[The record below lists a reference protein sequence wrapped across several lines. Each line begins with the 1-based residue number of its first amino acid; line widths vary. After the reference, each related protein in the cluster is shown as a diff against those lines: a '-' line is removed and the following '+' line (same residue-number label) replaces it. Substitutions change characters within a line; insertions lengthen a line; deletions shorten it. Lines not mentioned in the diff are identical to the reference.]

1 MSPHELVTP
10 GLLGVAALVVV
21 LSAVGLVAAPSE
33 LSRLHFIAPVTSLAA
48 PLVGVA
54 YLVDR
59 GPGLAA
65 GLVLVVVGLLALTG
79 PPLGAAIG
87 RLAAA
92 EQDLLPAE
100 SPQ

>member
-1 MSPHELVTP
+1 VSPHEVVVLV
-10 GLLGVAALVVV
+10 LLVLAALIVI
-21 LSAVGLVAAPSE
+21 LSAVGLVAAPST
-33 LSRLHFIAPVTSLAA
+33 LPRLHFIAPVTSLAA

-54 YLVDR
+54 YAVDQ
-59 GPGLAA
+59 GIGLAA
-65 GLVLVVVGLLALTG
+65 GLVLLVVALLALTG

-92 EQDLLPAE
+92 ELDLLPAE

>member
-1 MSPHELVTP
+1 MSAHELVVLV
-10 GLLGVAALVVV
+10 LLGLAAVVVV
-21 LSAVGLVAAPSE
+21 LSAVGLVAAPSA
-33 LSRLHFIAPVTSLAA
+33 LARLHFIAPVTSLAA

-54 YLVDR
+54 YVVDQ
-59 GPGLAA
+59 GMGLAA
-65 GLVLVVVGLLALTG
+65 GLVLLIVGLLALTG

-92 EQDLLPAE
+92 ELDLLPAE

>member
-1 MSPHELVTP
+1 VSPHDVAVLV
-10 GLLGVAALVVV
+10 LLGLAALVVV
-21 LSAVGLVAAPSE
+21 LSAVGLVAAPSA

-54 YLVDR
+54 YVVDQ
-59 GPGLAA
+59 GIGLAA
-65 GLVLVVVGLLALTG
+65 GLALLVAGLLALTG

>member
-1 MSPHELVTP
+1 MSPHELVTL

-21 LSAVGLVAAPSE
+21 LSAVGLVAAPSA

-54 YLVDR
+54 YVVDQ

>member
-1 MSPHELVTP
+1 VSRHELLAVV
-10 GLLGVAALVVV
+10 LLGLAALVVV
-21 LSAVGLVAAPSE
+21 LSAVGLVAAPSA
-33 LSRLHFIAPVTSLAA
+33 LARLHFIAPVTSLAA

-54 YLVDR
+54 YVVDQ
-59 GPGLAA
+59 GMGLAA
-65 GLVLVVVGLLALTG
+65 GLVLLIVGLLALTG

-92 EQDLLPAE
+92 ELDLLPAE

>member
-1 MSPHELVTP
+1 VSGREWVVL
-10 GLLGVAALVVV
+10 GLLGLAALVVV
-21 LSAVGLVAAPSE
+21 LSAVGLLAAPSA

-48 PLVGVA
+48 PLVGLA
-54 YLVDR
+54 YVVDQ
-59 GPGLAA
+59 GIGLAA
-65 GLVLVVVGLLALTG
+65 GLVLVVVGVLALTG

>member
-1 MSPHELVTP
+1 VSPHELVTP
-10 GLLGVAALVVV
+10 GLLGVATLVVV
-21 LSAVGLVAAPSE
+21 LSAVGLVAAPSA

-54 YLVDR
+54 YLVDQ

-65 GLVLVVVGLLALTG
+65 GVVLVVVGLLALTG

-92 EQDLLPAE
+92 EQGLLPPE